1 MLCASANELQLLEK
15 TIFHKYWLFC
25 SRDSSCLHLTF
36 AAFCLLSVWQTIAK
50 TTKLLRR
57 PISASDRILDRFC
70 VVSIEFLSQ
79 FLFPQ
84 NVPQR
89 RWGKRNVCRSQGK
102 RCRTCMTIVIAL
114 MHVYVTQANF
124 TTKPRF
130 EIKNKRSF
138 TEMNSQG
145 SRVEKNTHAQKV
157 QMQKTLFT
165 NEACWWNLL
174 VWRNHA

>member
-1 MLCASANELQLLEK
+1 MGWNCTWKLRNSKKKTSLITRVRYMMLQNLS
-15 TIFHKYWLFC
+15 IV
-25 SRDSSCLHLTF
+25 
-36 AAFCLLSVWQTIAK
+36 LLSVTLKTTALCIKVCSKSSIMLDWSWQYLRPFSIPADINTIFYASVTNYELAAMTDRQTIA
-50 TTKLLRR
+50 LL
-57 PISASDRILDRFC
+57 
-70 VVSIEFLSQ
+70 
-79 FLFPQ
+79 
-84 NVPQR
+84 
-89 RWGKRNVCRSQGK
+89 
-102 RCRTCMTIVIAL
+102 
-114 MHVYVTQANF
+114 HVYVTQANF

-157 QMQKTLFT
+157 QMQKILFT

>member
-1 MLCASANELQLLEK
+1 MN
-15 TIFHKYWLFC
+15 
-25 SRDSSCLHLTF
+25 
-36 AAFCLLSVWQTIAK
+36 VWVF
-50 TTKLLRR
+50 R
-57 PISASDRILDRFC
+57 
-70 VVSIEFLSQ
+70 
-79 FLFPQ
+79 
-84 NVPQR
+84 
-89 RWGKRNVCRSQGK
+89 
-102 RCRTCMTIVIAL
+102 IAL

-157 QMQKTLFT
+157 QMQKILFT

-174 VWRNHA
+174 VWRNHAYGLLGCDITVRVHLQDKMYMTQTWCCGNGMFQEKSYQSLSLRSKYIQPYRIIIKKRHNKFTYNIWAHMNSLNLK

>member
-1 MLCASANELQLLEK
+1 MEKKRLRLLC
-15 TIFHKYWLFC
+15 
-25 SRDSSCLHLTF
+25 
-36 AAFCLLSVWQTIAK
+36 
-50 TTKLLRR
+50 
-57 PISASDRILDRFC
+57 
-70 VVSIEFLSQ
+70 
-79 FLFPQ
+79 
-84 NVPQR
+84 
-89 RWGKRNVCRSQGK
+89 
-102 RCRTCMTIVIAL
+102 VIAL

-157 QMQKTLFT
+157 QMQKILFT

-174 VWRNHA
+174 VWRNHAWGLLVNLTYIVCFFFPAWLWPLYGFYLHRFSTLLFWSDGCNWYQNGVFHSFHIRRLKKQSILLVTNSYIPNWGLQKNADGHISSLGDQRYKPPKYQR

>member
-1 MLCASANELQLLEK
+1 MQYFISWCINVGADNTYDLQMKKDMNLLLNKYAPNEGFFAQCWMLSYRRTPITSEG
-15 TIFHKYWLFC
+15 
-25 SRDSSCLHLTF
+25 LT
-36 AAFCLLSVWQTIAK
+36 TTTTT
-50 TTKLLRR
+50 TTKT
-57 PISASDRILDRFC
+57 
-70 VVSIEFLSQ
+70 VQVSEGSSYRHRLYIQ
-79 FLFPQ
+79 FS
-84 NVPQR
+84 V
-89 RWGKRNVCRSQGK
+89 S
-102 RCRTCMTIVIAL
+102 TIAL

-157 QMQKTLFT
+157 QMQKILFT

>member
-1 MLCASANELQLLEK
+1 MVSFNVWLERKIFIMNMVVMMMIIIILLLLFEMALLHSRPQSHSAWFVTNTSFQDHVIKKRRALG
-15 TIFHKYWLFC
+15 T
-25 SRDSSCLHLTF
+25 RM
-36 AAFCLLSVWQTIAK
+36 A
-50 TTKLLRR
+50 LLR
-57 PISASDRILDRFC
+57 
-70 VVSIEFLSQ
+70 
-79 FLFPQ
+79 
-84 NVPQR
+84 
-89 RWGKRNVCRSQGK
+89 
-102 RCRTCMTIVIAL
+102 IAL

-157 QMQKTLFT
+157 QMQKILFT

>member
-1 MLCASANELQLLEK
+1 MEILHGWPNLFAYYYRPSLSSSSSSSSSLLLLLLL
-15 TIFHKYWLFC
+15 LFYYTL
-25 SRDSSCLHLTF
+25 SSH
-36 AAFCLLSVWQTIAK
+36 TIAK
-50 TTKLLRR
+50 
-57 PISASDRILDRFC
+57 FY
-70 VVSIEFLSQ
+70 
-79 FLFPQ
+79 
-84 NVPQR
+84 
-89 RWGKRNVCRSQGK
+89 GKRFSNSTYAVK
-102 RCRTCMTIVIAL
+102 TINIILPQEKLNWPKNISSLFIIAL

-157 QMQKTLFT
+157 QMQKILFT

-174 VWRNHA
+174 FWRNHA

>member
-1 MLCASANELQLLEK
+1 MNKGSSKKAQYMLT
-15 TIFHKYWLFC
+15 TIEVL
-25 SRDSSCLHLTF
+25 
-36 AAFCLLSVWQTIAK
+36 VWQKDELKLSLPSLYSTDVTLKYYTILQICLQHYQNIKGQFAWIINSY
-50 TTKLLRR
+50 L
-57 PISASDRILDRFC
+57 A
-70 VVSIEFLSQ
+70 
-79 FLFPQ
+79 FLFFF
-84 NVPQR
+84 V
-89 RWGKRNVCRSQGK
+89 SA
-102 RCRTCMTIVIAL
+102 IAL

-157 QMQKTLFT
+157 QMQKILFT

>member
-1 MLCASANELQLLEK
+1 MHFQRLLLLFIASNSGKRYWDWTLPRIRSQIELWN
-15 TIFHKYWLFC
+15 TASHVWYITWNTASHVWYIT
-25 SRDSSCLHLTF
+25 SSTFVYDYKMSTSGSSTKNSHLTHGG
-36 AAFCLLSVWQTIAK
+36 W
-50 TTKLLRR
+50 TTMMPMPVNR
-57 PISASDRILDRFC
+57 
-70 VVSIEFLSQ
+70 
-79 FLFPQ
+79 
-84 NVPQR
+84 
-89 RWGKRNVCRSQGK
+89 
-102 RCRTCMTIVIAL
+102 IAL

-157 QMQKTLFT
+157 QMQKILFT

>member
-1 MLCASANELQLLEK
+1 MLYILL
-15 TIFHKYWLFC
+15 
-25 SRDSSCLHLTF
+25 LTAGRVYLPSTF
-36 AAFCLLSVWQTIAK
+36 ESFYYPRSLNAIAWSVI
-50 TTKLLRR
+50 LRK
-57 PISASDRILDRFC
+57 SVL
-70 VVSIEFLSQ
+70 
-79 FLFPQ
+79 
-84 NVPQR
+84 
-89 RWGKRNVCRSQGK
+89 
-102 RCRTCMTIVIAL
+102 IAL

-157 QMQKTLFT
+157 QMQKILFT
-165 NEACWWNLL
+165 NKACWWNLL

>member
-1 MLCASANELQLLEK
+1 MNPLPKIWTSQWYYL
-15 TIFHKYWLFC
+15 TIIPRARMGYWLRRLQAAYSFSCFRGHVVFERIYFFFC
-25 SRDSSCLHLTF
+25 ICDDRPWHFLRCRF
-36 AAFCLLSVWQTIAK
+36 SVLFRWTLAYH
-50 TTKLLRR
+50 
-57 PISASDRILDRFC
+57 
-70 VVSIEFLSQ
+70 FLSCVHRI
-79 FLFPQ
+79 FLFSRGCERKKLVYASP
-84 NVPQR
+84 R
-89 RWGKRNVCRSQGK
+89 
-102 RCRTCMTIVIAL
+102 IAL

-157 QMQKTLFT
+157 QMQKILFT